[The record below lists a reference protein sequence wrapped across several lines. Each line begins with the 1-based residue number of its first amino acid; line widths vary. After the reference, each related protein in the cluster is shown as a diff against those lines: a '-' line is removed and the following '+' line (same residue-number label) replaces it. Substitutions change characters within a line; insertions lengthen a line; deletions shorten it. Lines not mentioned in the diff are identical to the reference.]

1 MFGYS
6 SKKMAA
12 MVMAACFAMSGVTA
26 AGYAFAPSQAEAK
39 MASPEQERKWAKE
52 AQEDDAKKYRIEQS
66 EPGSPLRH
74 IQDQLI
80 KYNSDRLNYDDG
92 KHDRWLEPVWLGFGD
107 IPTTGWSQGGYVMIP
122 NKTVTIANGRQGVL
136 NHQENVNNDY
146 NIYNNSNI
154 AETLAHEFAHF
165 ANNDSHKGSVSKSS
179 TSIACELKA
188 DATAREFLANVPEY
202 SMGSQLP
209 CYAQGRWNGVD
220 RKLGYKTHPSDQE
233 RFRAIADDV
242 RKISNGRVSVDEE
255 LRLTVDGKLFMG
267 TGYVQTTNEAD
278 KNVRTAYLAGQIAT
292 CIQKGIWNRDYIA
305 HRAENKIFADGRPD
319 KVVLAMWDN
328 PQRVGAPKK
337 ILGTFDFDERKPKIE
352 RSELEQTEVDTL
364 NYIMDLTEN

>member
-12 MVMAACFAMSGVTA
+12 MVMAACFAMSGATA
-26 AGYAFAPSQAEAK
+26 AGYVLAPNQAEAK
-39 MASPEQERKWAKE
+39 MASPEQERKWAKK

-165 ANNDSHKGSVSKSS
+165 ANNDSRKGSVSKSS

-242 RKISNGRVSVDEE
+242 RKISNGRVSVDNE
-255 LRLTVDGKLFMG
+255 LHLTVDGKLFMG
-267 TGYVQTTNEAD
+267 TGYVQTTDEAD
-278 KNVRTAYLAGQIAT
+278 KKIRTAYLAGQIAT

-305 HRAENKIFADGRPD
+305 YNAENKIFKDGRPD
-319 KVVLAMWDN
+319 KVVLAIWDN
-328 PQRVGAPKK
+328 SQCVGEPKK
-337 ILGTFDFDERKPKIE
+337 ILGTFDYDMHKAKRDRNQI
-352 RSELEQTEVDTL
+352 EQTEVDTIG
-364 NYIMDLTEN
+364 YIMDLTKE

>member
-39 MASPEQERKWAKE
+39 MASPEQERKWAKK

-122 NKTVTIANGRQGVL
+122 NQTVMLANGLSGVIH
-136 NHQENVNNDY
+136 HQENVNNDY

-154 AETLAHEFAHF
+154 ASTLAHEFAHF
-165 ANNDSHKGSVSKSS
+165 ANNDSRNKATASSKGS
-179 TSIACELKA
+179 IECEYRA
-188 DATAREFLANVPEY
+188 DETGRQFMANVPEY
-202 SMGSQLP
+202 SMMSGILH
-209 CYAQGRWNGVD
+209 YASAWNGYD
-220 RKLGYKTHPSDQE
+220 KNLGYQTHPSDPD
-233 RFRAIADDV
+233 RFHAFLDAL
-242 RKISNGRVSVDEE
+242 KKSSNGRVSLDREY
-255 LRLTVDGKLFMG
+255 RLTVDGKLFMG
-267 TGYVQTTNEAD
+267 TGYMPISDEAD
-278 KNVRTAYLAGQIAT
+278 KQARTVYLAGQIAT

-328 PQRVGAPKK
+328 PQIVGAPKK

>member
-39 MASPEQERKWAKE
+39 MASPEQERKWAKK

-122 NKTVTIANGRQGVL
+122 NQTVMLANGRQGVL

-154 AETLAHEFAHF
+154 AATLAHEFAHF
-165 ANNDSHKGSVSKSS
+165 ANNDARKRSVEKSS

-188 DATAREFLANVPEY
+188 DATAREFMANVPEY
-202 SMGSQLP
+202 SMLSNMSNYSLN
-209 CYAQGRWNGVD
+209 WNGYD
-220 RKLGYKTHPSDQE
+220 KELGYQTHPSDQE
-233 RFRAIADDV
+233 RFQAFLDDL
-242 RKISNGRVSVDEE
+242 KKASNGRVSLDKEYH
-255 LRLTVDGKLFMG
+255 LIVDGELFMG
-267 TGYVQTTNEAD
+267 TGYMQTTEDASEQ
-278 KNVRTAYLAGQIAT
+278 VRTIYLAGQIAT